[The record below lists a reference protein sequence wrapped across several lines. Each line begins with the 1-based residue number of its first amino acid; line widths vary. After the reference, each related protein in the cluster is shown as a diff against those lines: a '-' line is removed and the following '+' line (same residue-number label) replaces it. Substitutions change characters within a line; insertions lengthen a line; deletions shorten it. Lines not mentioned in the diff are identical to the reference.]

1 MLNRTKQIW
10 RVRIEPWFSEEAR
23 SRCSSALSGESLRQR
38 QGGTGRRGAAHCPRR
53 SMQPCSST
61 STAESRQ
68 RRNLSRFPSSVCH
81 LEHLVD
87 AHLSATERDRGEEHD
102 AGERERRMLTTQ
114 PGKSTYASA
123 EEVGLALMSPL
134 HLLHPLP
141 TGASATE
148 ISSSSRSEVAAKA
161 RRRCPAPCGRRAHRR
176 TVASVH
182 GTQPLHP
189 FLFFLLPLPGH
200 RRSPG
205 LSSRRCRSS
214 RLYAPHRR
222 SSRLSGLRRCCSLLL
237 VVAVVRIT
245 RRTRFYRI
253 LTDG

>member
-1 MLNRTKQIW
+1 VLRTVQGG
-10 RVRIEPWFSEEAR
+10 RCNLAR
-23 SRCSSALSGESLRQR
+23 PRLLQSRGSGETC
-38 QGGTGRRGAAHCPRR
+38 QGSHLQYAT
-53 SMQPCSST
+53 SST
-61 STAESRQ
+61 SWTPTFLQLRE
-68 RRNLSRFPSSVCH
+68 
-81 LEHLVD
+81 
-87 AHLSATERDRGEEHD
+87 TEEKINMTRER
-102 AGERERRMLTTQ
+102 ERERRMLTTQ

>member
-1 MLNRTKQIW
+1 
-10 RVRIEPWFSEEAR
+10 
-23 SRCSSALSGESLRQR
+23 
-38 QGGTGRRGAAHCPRR
+38 
-53 SMQPCSST
+53 MQPCSST

-161 RRRCPAPCGRRAHRR
+161 RRRCPADAELTEELWLASTEPNLSILSYFFSCLCLVTAVPPACRVAAAAPLACMLPTAAPRACLVSAAAAPCCLWSPLFESPDVPDFTGSLPTDELKRRRR
-176 TVASVH
+176 E
-182 GTQPLHP
+182 L
-189 FLFFLLPLPGH
+189 
-200 RRSPG
+200 
-205 LSSRRCRSS
+205 
-214 RLYAPHRR
+214 
-222 SSRLSGLRRCCSLLL
+222 
-237 VVAVVRIT
+237 
-245 RRTRFYRI
+245 
-253 LTDG
+253 